1 MALHVILKHI
11 RPRLFFFALLLA
23 AAPALRS
30 QAGASLRVN
39 VLRQL
44 VFGQLIGGVDAAMG
58 PADSKATALFEIIG
72 PVGATVQL
80 VFTLP
85 AELIGEGG
93 GRVGLSFGA
102 QSAAYSLNESS
113 ADNIPFDPRAP
124 FTLKLP
130 ANGRV
135 VVMIG
140 GMAKPSRQLVSG
152 RYTGNL
158 SLSVTTQ

>member
-1 MALHVILKHI
+1 M
-11 RPRLFFFALLLA
+11 RLRFVLFALLLA
-23 AAPALRS
+23 AAPALRG
-30 QAGASLRVN
+30 QTAAPPRVN

-44 VFGQLIGGVDAAMG
+44 EFGSLIGGVDATMG
-58 PADSKATALFEIIG
+58 PTDGKATAMFEIIAS
-72 PVGATVQL
+72 PGATVQL

-85 AELIGEGG
+85 AQIVGEGG
-93 GRVGLSFGA
+93 GRVALTFGP
-102 QSAAYSLNESS
+102 QSAAYSINESS

-124 FTLKLP
+124 FSLKLP
-130 ANGRV
+130 QSGRV

-140 GMAKPSRQLVSG
+140 GMARPSRQLASG